1 MESVPSSLK
10 IGTWEVKLLK
20 TIYIKSSP
28 VKGSSRVEVATY
40 ERGKLALQFRGEDG
54 VYSKLPRNHAK
65 SLRDAMKQV
74 QRIYGKVYVTTS

>member
-1 MESVPSSLK
+1 M
-10 IGTWEVKLLK
+10 K

-28 VKGSSRVEVATY
+28 VKSSSRIEVATY

-54 VYSKLPRNHAK
+54 VYSKLPRNPAK

-74 QRIYGKVYVTTS
+74 QRIYDDVVVVTS

>member
-28 VKGSSRVEVATY
+28 VKSSSRIEVATY
-40 ERGKLALQFRGEDG
+40 EKCKLALQFRGEDG
-54 VYSKLPRNHAK
+54 MYSKLPRKPAK

-74 QRIYGKVYVTTS
+74 QRMYGNVVVTC